1 MTERDVLAVLEEA
14 EDRPRE
20 GGEAPPHFARVHA
33 AARELAGRRWRLL
46 PCRAD
51 TKAALIKDWRRSA
64 SNELETV
71 AGWFDQWPAAM
82 IGALT
87 GAPNGFFVIDV
98 DVDPAKGIDGEATLA
113 ALVAKNAPL
122 PETRAQRTPRGG
134 RHLFFAYPEKPI
146 KNSVSKLGHGLDVRG
161 DGGYVVVAPSING
174 EGVPYEWVKR
184 GKPAKAPPWL
194 LDLIHGREE
203 APPPPRP
210 AAATHETPTRYL
222 QAAVTAEIARIVGA
236 REGGRNHALN
246 EAAFNLGTL
255 VGGGHLS
262 EAAVTADLQAAA
274 VAKGLPAIEAQK
286 TILSGLAAG
295 KAKPRDPP
303 TPSPKSRRKP
313 ERIVEQRSI
322 PVPQTVPA
330 EGDWRDRLIEGKDRT
345 VLSNL
350 ANVLLAFREDPAFDG
365 LLAYDEMAR
374 STFLMRPLIRHN
386 GTPAMDVPTPRP
398 ITDEDVGAIQEW
410 LQVDGIA
417 KASKD
422 TVHQAVDMRA
432 KERSFHPV
440 RDYLKALQWDGEE
453 RLDSWL
459 YDYLKAEPTEYAAG
473 IGPMF
478 FIAMVARIFKPG
490 CKADYMLILEGE
502 QGAMKS
508 TACSIIGGEWFSDSL
523 PEKVSDKDTAQHL
536 RGKWLIEL
544 GELHAMS
551 KADGTA
557 LKAFITRPIE
567 MYRPSY
573 GRKEVHD
580 PRQCLFIGT
589 TNRTAY
595 LKDETGGRRF
605 WPVKVG
611 VRGALAVDR
620 LRRDRDQ
627 LFAEAVHRFR
637 QGERWWPDRNFE
649 IDHVQPEQE
658 ARFEADA
665 WEDVIG
671 DYLEHQS
678 RVTVTEIARN
688 ALSME
693 TARLGTAEQRRI
705 SAILERL
712 GWSRGPRAHGGIR
725 PWIKSGDRP

>member
-1 MTERDVLAVLEEA
+1 MIA
-14 EDRPRE
+14 
-20 GGEAPPHFARVHA
+20 PHFDRVHTA
-33 AARELAGRRWRLL
+33 AQELARRRWRLL

-51 TKAALIKDWRRSA
+51 TKAALIKDWRRTA
-64 SNELETV
+64 SNEPETV
-71 AGWFDQWPAAM
+71 AGWFDQWPSAM
-82 IGALT
+82 IGTLT

-98 DVDPAKGIDGEATLA
+98 DVDPAKGVNGEATLEALIA
-113 ALVAKNAPL
+113 AHGPL
-122 PETRAQRTPRGG
+122 PETRTQRTPRGG

-161 DGGYVVVAPSING
+161 DGGYVVVAPSINAD
-174 EGVPYEWVKR
+174 GVPYEWIVR
-184 GKPAKAPPWL
+184 GKPAKPPPWL
-194 LDLIHGREE
+194 LELVLGGGEE
-203 APPPPRP
+203 PQQQSRP
-210 AAATHETPTRYL
+210 ETPLQPPTRYL
-222 QAAVTAEIARIVGA
+222 QAAVDAELARIVGA

-255 VGGGHLS
+255 IGGGHLS
-262 EAAVTADLQAAA
+262 EAAVAADLQAAA
-274 VAKGLPAIEAQK
+274 VAKGLSAIEAQK
-286 TILSGLAAG
+286 TIRSGLAAG

-303 TPSPKSRRKP
+303 APSRGSRP
-313 ERIVEQRSI
+313 NSERRLQKRGTAI
-322 PVPQTVPA
+322 PQPA
-330 EGDWRDRLIEGKDRT
+330 LTQGDWRDRLIEGRDRA

-365 LLAYDEMAR
+365 LLAYDDMAR
-374 STFLMRPLIRHN
+374 STFLMRPLIRHD
-386 GTPAMDVPTPRP
+386 GTPAMEVPTPRP

-440 RDYLKALQWDGEE
+440 RDYLDALKWDGSE

-523 PEKVSDKDTAQHL
+523 PEKVSDKDAAQHL

-557 LKAFITRPIE
+557 LKAFITRTIE
-567 MYRPSY
+567 IYRPSY

-620 LRRDRDQ
+620 LRQDRDQ

-637 QGERWWPDRNFE
+637 KGEKWWPDRNFE

-658 ARFEADA
+658 ARFESDA
-665 WEDVIG
+665 WEDAISEYITG
-671 DYLEHQS
+671 LS
-678 RVTVTEIARN
+678 RVTILSIARD
-688 ALSME
+688 ALFIE
-693 TARLGTAEQRRI
+693 RARLGTAEQRRI

-725 PWIKSGDRP
+725 CWIKSGGQP